1 MLLIIGTAWMIDA
14 LDVALLSFIMLLLK
28 TEWTLN
34 STELGM
40 IGSVTSIGMILGAII
55 CGKLSD
61 MYGRKQVMLW
71 SIVIFSLCNLAL
83 AFVPNIT
90 WFMVV
95 RFITG
100 IGLGGELPVAAA
112 MIADNYTGKKEAKCL
127 F

>member
-1 MLLIIGTAWMIDA
+1 MIDA
-14 LDVALLSFIMLLLK
+14 LDVALLSFIMPLLK
-28 TEWTLN
+28 TEWKL
-34 STELGM
+34 SPTELGM

-83 AFVPNIT
+83 TFVPSVT

-100 IGLGGELPVAAA
+100 IEGWGESFL
-112 MIADNYTGKKEAKCL
+112 
-127 F
+127 